1 VTATRRLRAKVNF
14 GENSRKLT
22 LGLRRKVFG
31 IRLNPDVYHA
41 FKLLCDASG
50 YREVNEAVE
59 KIMIKCIESESLG
72 LEPKGY
78 DKMASRLA
86 QWELIKRKLKE
97 KGVKI

>member
-1 VTATRRLRAKVNF
+1 MKKRFFKRFQKSAFCSK
-14 GENSRKLT
+14 RKPFNIL
-22 LGLRRKVFG
+22 
-31 IRLNPDVYHA
+31 LNPEVYYA

-50 YREVNEAVE
+50 YRKVNEAVE
-59 KIMIKCIESESLG
+59 KIMIKCIESESLR

-97 KGVKI
+97 RGVEI